1 MLISEV
7 IATVKKYHKGLVR
20 MNRET
25 DVLVPIDEK
34 TTRDKILYGNP
45 EVECTG
51 IVTTCWANMEVIR
64 QAKDLGANLIICHEA
79 LFYNHGD
86 HQEWLQNSKNPTY
99 MRKAALLDEAGIVVW
114 RDHDYIHSGIP
125 MDGGWVDGIFYG
137 VANKLGWLPYMSGNK
152 EQPMRFVLPE
162 TTVEELAN
170 HLVNT
175 FELNGVRIYG
185 DLSNKVSKVIIPMH
199 ILGDGNEYILEA
211 GRGDAD
217 CILAMEMVDFTLAE
231 YIIDSSQMDGS
242 VSAISMGHFNMEEP
256 GMEYMLEYLPGL
268 VDVPCHYV
276 QSGDNYKYLT
286 RKINYVK
293 MKNN

>member
-185 DLSNKVSKVIIPMH
+185 DLCNKVSKVIIPMH
-199 ILGDGNEYILEA
+199 L
-211 GRGDAD
+211 
-217 CILAMEMVDFTLAE
+217 
-231 YIIDSSQMDGS
+231 
-242 VSAISMGHFNMEEP
+242 
-256 GMEYMLEYLPGL
+256 
-268 VDVPCHYV
+268 
-276 QSGDNYKYLT
+276 
-286 RKINYVK
+286 
-293 MKNN
+293 